1 MSLQKFKANMLR
13 YMQNQEGIGS
23 SDEFANKLVTEYDI
37 LIKSGFQTINNV
49 PLQTGNTESMETFVK
64 LACLKASSI
73 QEGQHNFL
81 DDVGNGIVNYW
92 LSATLIV
99 GIPPVIPA
107 IGSIANITTT
117 STLVISPGQWTPIG
131 PLSPNNDSNIFL
143 SQLIAGIQSHL
154 STIQFL
160 YNTISLYP
168 SVPAPTPAPG
178 ILQSTGYTVPS

>member
-13 YMQNQEGIGS
+13 FMQNQEGLGS
-23 SDEFANKLVTEYDI
+23 SDDFASKLTSEYNI

-49 PLQTGNTESMETFVK
+49 PLQTGNTQGMESFIK

-81 DDVGNGIVNYW
+81 DDVGNGIINYW
-92 LSATLIV
+92 LNATLIV

-168 SVPAPTPAPG
+168 SVPAPITAPG
-178 ILQSTGYTVPS
+178 ILQSTGYTIPG